1 MHFLRSKSTLDS
13 LKVFLLYFG
22 GKPSMGAP
30 DVDFLFRT
38 CLSLNTSNE
47 VVEYSRLWSS
57 VLFSMSKI
65 SPPVNEEIKCIRM
78 NKGAS
83 SISVWGTCKV
93 YFKGTREYCLWYV
106 VYPSCFGEAIKEFH
120 VLSRFHDVVL
130 ASYVWICAIMNLL
143 CHILLSVIIWW
154 CLWKR
159 KFLLVLIMEIYS

>member
-22 GKPSMGAP
+22 GNRRWVPLMLIFFFALACPSIRQM
-30 DVDFLFRT
+30 
-38 CLSLNTSNE
+38 N
-47 VVEYSRLWSS
+47 LWSTVVYGALS
-57 VLFSMSKI
+57 CFQCQKFRPLL
-65 SPPVNEEIKCIRM
+65 NEEIKCVRM

-120 VLSRFHDVVL
+120 VLSCFHDVVL
-130 ASYVWICAIMNLL
+130 AGYVWICAIMNLL

-154 CLWKR
+154 CLWKT